1 MLKPTGNQLRRRR
14 VEKQRS
20 GNSSTDPKTI
30 RKQKNKSRS
39 QSSLKYAAL
48 KAAME
53 SEMVAAQPN
62 SNQQMRNELFGEGK
76 LVKT

>member
-1 MLKPTGNQLRRRR
+1 
-14 VEKQRS
+14 
-20 GNSSTDPKTI
+20 
-30 RKQKNKSRS
+30 
-39 QSSLKYAAL
+39 
-48 KAAME
+48 ME